1 MRARRVRRLHRAGR
15 WRRRALVPDPRGPG
29 GRARAGHGG
38 RARPAR
44 RGRRAAPAAGRLPRG
59 PRAAMRL
66 LHSGLSDDARAVPA
80 RAPRPERAGDPR
92 GASGPFVP
100 LHRLPGHRRGRA
112 ARRRVGAV
120 TPTGRYMGA
129 RVRRNEDARL
139 LTGRALFVDDVHL
152 DGMLHVAFLRSDYAH
167 ALLRSVDVAAARRRP
182 GVVAAYTAAD
192 LGDYWRPGP
201 LLVPPPPI
209 PGLVFHARTQV
220 PLARDRVRHVG
231 EPIAMVVAESR
242 YVAEDAL
249 EDIVVDAEPLPV
261 VVDLEAAL
269 APGAPLVHDDLGSNV
284 AAHAVQRKGD
294 YARARAAAHV
304 VIARRFRYDRGAAA
318 AIENRGIVAQWDP
331 RAEEL
336 TLWDTTQAPIPIR
349 NGLARLLGLLESQV
363 RVIAPFVGGGFGP
376 KIMMFYPE
384 EVLLPW
390 AALRLGRP
398 LKWIED
404 RRENFSATTQE
415 RGQIHDA
422 EIAVARD
429 GRILGVRDVFL
440 HDTGAYDPYGLTVP
454 INSQCTLLGP
464 YDVPNYASEF
474 TAVFTNK
481 TIVTPVRGAGRQHGV
496 FVIERLL
503 DFAAKQLG
511 IDRAE
516 IRRRNLLRPDQFPH
530 NHEIIFQDSAPLVY
544 DSGDYA
550 PALERARELIGY
562 DGFVQSEQAR
572 LRAAGRHVGLGLVCY
587 VEGTGIGPYE
597 GARVTVEPSG
607 QVRVATG
614 VGTQGQGHFTA
625 FAQIVADVLDVPVED
640 VHVVTGDTREFNWG
654 TGTFASRGAVVA
666 GTACHA
672 AAVAVRDKIFTVATR
687 VLNQPPEKLELA
699 GGRVRVR
706 GSSDSAIP
714 LGELALRAN
723 PLRGAVRPGT
733 EPGLEAT
740 AYFGPDRG
748 STASGVHAMLV
759 EVDPETAQVEI
770 QRYVVVHD
778 CGRVINPMIV
788 EGQIQG
794 GVAHGIGN
802 AFYEQLVYDEAG
814 QLLNASLMD
823 YLLPTATDVPRV
835 EIAHRETPSPLSPIG
850 LKGVGEAGCI
860 PTGAVFA
867 QAVEDA
873 LADFGLEITEIP
885 LSPDKLFDLLKKTK
899 PKKRNVVV
907 LEGSFVFAGP
917 RAAVWDLL
925 QDPAVLG
932 TALPGAMRLE
942 RTGDGHYDGLM
953 KVGIGPVTAAEF
965 SVRVTLRDREPPARY
980 GMIVEGKGSFGFTRG
995 TAQVTLAD
1003 HQNGTEMTYRAEVQV
1018 GGTIAGVGQRLLDS
1032 VARRMTKQGLESL
1045 NKALAARL

>member
-1 MRARRVRRLHRAGR
+1 MT
-15 WRRRALVPDPRGPG
+15 
-29 GRARAGHGG
+29 
-38 RARPAR
+38 
-44 RGRRAAPAAGRLPRG
+44 AAGRY
-59 PRAAMRL
+59 
-66 LHSGLSDDARAVPA
+66 V
-80 RAPRPERAGDPR
+80 
-92 GASGPFVP
+92 
-100 LHRLPGHRRGRA
+100 
-112 ARRRVGAV
+112 
-120 TPTGRYMGA
+120 GA

-167 ALLRSVDVAAARRRP
+167 AMLRSVDVAAARRRP

-625 FAQIVADVLDVPVED
+625 FAQIVADVLDVEVD
-640 VHVVTGDTREFNWG
+640 QVHVVTGDTREFHWG

-666 GTACHA
+666 GSACHA
-672 AAVAVRDKIFTVATR
+672 AAVRVREK
-687 VLNQPPEKLELA
+687 VLELASGLLGAPPDRLELA

-823 YLLPTATDVPRV
+823 YLLPTATDVPAV
-835 EIAHRETPSPLSPIG
+835 EMAHHETPSPLNPVG
-850 LKGVGEAGCI
+850 VKGVGEAGAI
-860 PTGAVFA
+860 PTGAAFA

-873 LADFGLEITEIP
+873 LSDHGVEITEIP
-885 LSPDKLFDLLKKTK
+885 LSPNRLFELI
-899 PKKRNVVV
+899 
-907 LEGSFVFAGP
+907 E
-917 RAAVWDLL
+917 
-925 QDPAVLG
+925 
-932 TALPGAMRLE
+932 
-942 RTGDGHYDGLM
+942 
-953 KVGIGPVTAAEF
+953 
-965 SVRVTLRDREPPARY
+965 
-980 GMIVEGKGSFGFTRG
+980 
-995 TAQVTLAD
+995 
-1003 HQNGTEMTYRAEVQV
+1003 
-1018 GGTIAGVGQRLLDS
+1018 
-1032 VARRMTKQGLESL
+1032 
-1045 NKALAARL
+1045 AARSARAR